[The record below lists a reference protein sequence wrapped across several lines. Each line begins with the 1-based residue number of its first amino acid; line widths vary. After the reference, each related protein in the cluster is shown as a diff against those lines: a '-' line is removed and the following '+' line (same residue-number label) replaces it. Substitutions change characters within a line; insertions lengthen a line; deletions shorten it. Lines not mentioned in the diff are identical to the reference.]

1 MKQVSIPP
9 ACADHHTKNSNAGV
23 ASLLLPL
30 LLLASLTACDSIP
43 FIDTSSDYKGAGRAR
58 PLEVPPDL
66 TASPSSDTYT
76 VPGSTSYSTYTQAQ
90 EGQEVGVEKVL
101 QTPEGVRLERS
112 GAQSWLV
119 VNAPAEK
126 IWPVIRE
133 FWLDMGFAVRV
144 ENPQIGVMETEWVES
159 DAIKKN
165 DTSGNAL
172 DKFDKWLDKLSGF
185 ADRKKFRTRLD
196 RGAEAGTTE
205 IYMTHRSVSGAPD
218 DGKNRI
224 KTQLGEIDTGYRA
237 DAKDAPKA
245 DASDAEL
252 DAELLR
258 RLMVK
263 LGIEEQKSQ
272 SILADAVVIKRAEVI
287 KEADGSARLL
297 LNDQFDRAWRRVGL
311 ALDRIGFVIEDKD
324 RSNGL
329 FFVRYADVDIDDT
342 PKKKKGLL
350 DTLKFWGDDDKKEAQ
365 TPAEKEQ
372 KSIVDS
378 LKFWGS
384 DDKTKTNPEKQY
396 RIKVAD
402 GDSGRAVVGVV
413 DAKGN
418 RVRTTTANRII
429 ALMYEQLK

>member
-1 MKQVSIPP
+1 MKQVNI
-9 ACADHHTKNSNAGV
+9 DIAGNDIKS
-23 ASLLLPL
+23 AKARASSLLLPL
-30 LLLASLTACDSIP
+30 FLLANLTACDSIP
-43 FIDTSSDYKGAGRAR
+43 FVDTTPDYKGAGRAR

-66 TASPSSDTYT
+66 TASPSSDTFS
-76 VPGSTSYSTYTQAQ
+76 VPGGTSYSTYTQAQ
-90 EGQEVGVEKVL
+90 EGQEAGVEKVL
-101 QTPEGVRLERS
+101 QSPEGVRLERS

-119 VNAPAEK
+119 VDAPAEK

-133 FWLDMGFAVRV
+133 FWIDMGFAVRV
-144 ENPQIGVMETEWVES
+144 ENPQIGVMETEWIES
-159 DAIKKN
+159 DAIKK
-165 DTSGNAL
+165 DASGNVL
-172 DKFDKWLDKLSGF
+172 SKFDKWLDKLSGF

-196 RGAEAGTTE
+196 RGVEAGTTE

-224 KTQLGEIDTGYRA
+224 QTQLGEIDTGYRA

-245 DASDAEL
+245 DANDAEL

-263 LGIEEQKSQ
+263 LGVEEQKSQ
-272 SILADAVVIKRAEVI
+272 SILAEAVTIKRAEVI
-287 KEADGSARLL
+287 KESDGSARLL

-350 DTLKFWGDDDKKEAQ
+350 DTLKFWGDDDKKQAQ
-365 TPAEKEQ
+365 TPVEKEQ
-372 KSIVDS
+372 KSVIDS

-384 DDKTKTNPEKQY
+384 DDKGKTNPEKQY

-402 GDSGRAVVGVV
+402 GDAGNAVVSVV
-413 DAKGN
+413 DTNGA